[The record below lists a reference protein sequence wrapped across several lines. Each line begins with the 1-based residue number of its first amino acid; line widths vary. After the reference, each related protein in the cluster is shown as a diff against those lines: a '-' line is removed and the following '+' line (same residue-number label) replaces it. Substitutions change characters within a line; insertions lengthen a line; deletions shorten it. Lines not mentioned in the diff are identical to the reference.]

1 MPEIITY
8 SLQANE
14 KNSDEYFKTIA
25 EFCDE
30 VIGYANVEMKEILI
44 SFNSWQETNSI
55 PQKLSFEEN
64 LFALLNLGILWKLY
78 GSRAM
83 DSGESSR
90 KILSELVNIRK
101 ANTILKPIADFL
113 RGVLNGISSFK
124 NIRNDGDQPDATIQ
138 NLDTMFDWLE
148 ASGEFDEVVN
158 KLRVW
163 REFLSRKSTS
173 EIETIL
179 RKVKTL
185 ANWFAEFSMKRLG
198 KFTENVSQFLEVE
211 HPHYRWRED
220 SLFTGKSRIEYHLNM
235 LGTEILNRMLND
247 DFKKRSHK
255 IVILPPCMKAKPDD
269 ECLARQTSLGEQCM
283 HCTPS
288 CRINQITKLGEKK
301 GFLVTIIPDD
311 LKIYSAESSNSE
323 NLSSLGVVG
332 VSCPLTNAEGGLE
345 MIRMGVPAQGL
356 PLDYCGCSYHWH
368 KDRIPTDINI
378 RQLLQILK

>member
-44 SFNSWQETNSI
+44 SFSSWQETNSI

-78 GSRAM
+78 GLRAM

-138 NLDTMFDWLE
+138 NLDTMFNWLE